1 MKSRRVLA
9 ILAIIVAV
17 LALLTASLASA
28 AALDDLDC
36 EALANSPLPEPEG
49 YAEQCLGGIVPSPWS
64 SDSFDPT
71 DTAFA
76 LDIGFVS
83 DNFVSHVLNNFP
95 GQTVLGANAQPIF
108 AMDFDE
114 TATTLYAIDNTSR
127 QLGTLNLANG
137 AFTSIAAVT
146 GVPAAENMSGLAID
160 PSTGTAYL
168 TGLGTGGMNLYT
180 LNLATAAATL
190 IANNPA
196 HGLMID
202 ISMGCEGVL
211 YGHDINTDSI
221 YIINTTT
228 AATTIVGATGVNSNF
243 AQGMD
248 FDNADGTLYAYTYQ
262 GGGANV
268 YGTINLA
275 TGALTPLASSNPQGE
290 FEGATQ
296 TTCGVVVEPGIAISK
311 SPANQTIVT
320 GGNANFTI
328 TVTNTGNVDLAN
340 VNVTDA
346 MVPAC
351 DNAIGALTVSQTV
364 SYGCQ
369 DIGVTASY
377 TNVVTVTSDI
387 APTNSGGGPTAT
399 ASANVT
405 VVPPTSVSLSGFEGG
420 TMDFSP
426 VWLVAILAVVLSIG
440 FLIRRKLT
448 A

>member
-1 MKSRRVLA
+1 MKTRRTVT
-9 ILAIIVAV
+9 ILVIVVAV

-36 EALANSPLPEPEG
+36 EALANWPLAEPEG
-49 YAEQCLGGIVPSPWS
+49 YAEQCLGGVVTSPSS
-64 SDSFDPT
+64 VDSLDPT

-76 LDIGFVS
+76 VDIGFVS
-83 DNFVSHVLNNFP
+83 DNFISHVLNNFP
-95 GQTVLGANAQPIF
+95 GQTVLGANAQPLF

-127 QLGTLNLANG
+127 QLGTLSLANG
-137 AFTSIAAVT
+137 AFTPIAAVT
-146 GVPAAENMSGLAID
+146 GVPDAENMSGLAID

-168 TGLGTGGMNLYT
+168 TGISTAGGMNLYT
-180 LNLATAAATL
+180 LNLATAAASL

-196 HGLMID
+196 HPLMID
-202 ISMGCEGVL
+202 ISMNCEGTM

-221 YIINTTT
+221 YTINTAT
-228 AATTIVGATGVNSNF
+228 AATTLVGTTGVLSNF

-340 VNVTDA
+340 VTVSDP

-369 DIGVTASY
+369 DVGVAASY
-377 TNVVTVTSDI
+377 TNVATVTSDI
-387 APTNSGGGPTAT
+387 ALTDGGGPTAT

-420 TMDFSP
+420 TMAFSP

-440 FLIRRKLT
+440 FLVRRKLT